1 MQGIIIKG
9 IGGFYY
15 VKSEDKII
23 ECKARGKFRHNELSP
38 MVGDEVEIKEK
49 NGKGVIEDIYE
60 RKNMLIRPSV
70 ANVTQALVVFAIKNP
85 DINEDL
91 LNRFLMLCEFN
102 KLDIIVCFNKTDLA
116 DCIHENEVVNMVKS
130 AGYKVVFLKAKE
142 GEGIEELRD
151 YLDGNVTVL
160 CGPSGVGKSTIINTL
175 AGKTLMETGNI
186 SEKLKRGKHTTRHS
200 ELLQIGKGFI
210 VDTPGFS
217 SLDTSFI
224 DKEDVQDCFP
234 EFNDYLGGCKFN
246 SCLHYKEPSCAIKK
260 EVENGNINSKRYD
273 FYVKIIEEVSQKKSY
288 KGGDGRW

>member
-102 KLDIIVCFNKTDLA
+102 KLDIIVCFNKTDLT

-288 KGGDGRW
+288 KGGDGR

>member
-70 ANVTQALVVFAIKNP
+70 ANVTQAIVVFAIKNP

-102 KLDIIVCFNKTDLA
+102 KLDIIVCFNKTDLT
-116 DCIHENEVVNMVKS
+116 DSIHENEVVNMVKS
-130 AGYKVVFLKAKE
+130 AGYKIMFLKAKE
-142 GEGIEELRD
+142 GEGIEELRG

-175 AGKTLMETGNI
+175 AGKKLMETGNI

-224 DKEDVQDCFP
+224 SKEDVQDCFP
-234 EFNDYLGGCKFN
+234 EFHDYLGQCKFN
-246 SCLHYKEPSCAIKK
+246 SCLHYKEPGCAIKK
-260 EVENGNINSKRYD
+260 EVDKHNINSKRYD

-288 KGGDGRW
+288 KGGDGR

>member
-102 KLDIIVCFNKTDLA
+102 KLDIIVCFNKVDLTNS
-116 DCIHENEVVNMVKS
+116 IHENEVVNMVKS
-130 AGYKVVFLKAKE
+130 AGYKVMFLKAKE

-175 AGKTLMETGNI
+175 AGKNLMETGNI
-186 SEKLKRGKHTTRHS
+186 SDKLKRGKHTTRHS

-224 DKEDVQDCFP
+224 NKEEVQDCFP
-234 EFNDYLGGCKFN
+234 EFNDYLGQCKFN
-246 SCLHYKEPSCAIKK
+246 SCLHYKEPSCGIKK
-260 EVENGNINSKRYD
+260 EVEKGNINSKRYD

-288 KGGDGRW
+288 KGGDGR

>member
-102 KLDIIVCFNKTDLA
+102 KLDIIVCFNKTDLT

-130 AGYKVVFLKAKE
+130 AGYKVMFLKAKE

-151 YLDGNVTVL
+151 CLDGNVTVL

-234 EFNDYLGGCKFN
+234 EFSDYLGGCKFN

-288 KGGDGRW
+288 KGGDGR

>member
-102 KLDIIVCFNKTDLA
+102 KLDIIVCFNKTDLT

-224 DKEDVQDCFP
+224 NKEDVQDCFP

-288 KGGDGRW
+288 KGGDGR

>member
-85 DINEDL
+85 EINEDL

-102 KLDIIVCFNKTDLA
+102 KLDIIVCFNKVDLTNS
-116 DCIHENEVVNMVKS
+116 IHENEVVNMVKS
-130 AGYKVVFLKAKE
+130 AGYNVMFLKAKE
-142 GEGIEELRD
+142 GEGIEQLRD

-175 AGKTLMETGNI
+175 AGKNLMETGNI
-186 SEKLKRGKHTTRHS
+186 SDKLKRGKHTTRHS

-224 DKEDVQDCFP
+224 NKEEVQDCFP
-234 EFNDYLGGCKFN
+234 EFNDYLGQCKFN
-246 SCLHYKEPSCAIKK
+246 SCLHYKEPGCGIKK
-260 EVENGNINSKRYD
+260 EVEKGNINSKRYD

-288 KGGDGRW
+288 KGGDGR

>member
-102 KLDIIVCFNKTDLA
+102 KLDIIVCFNKTDLT

-130 AGYKVVFLKAKE
+130 AGYKIVFLKAKE

-234 EFNDYLGGCKFN
+234 EFNDYLGGCKFS

-288 KGGDGRW
+288 KGGDGR

>member
-85 DINEDL
+85 EINEDL

-102 KLDIIVCFNKTDLA
+102 KLDIIVCFNKTDLT

-130 AGYKVVFLKAKE
+130 AGYKVMFLKAKE

-234 EFNDYLGGCKFN
+234 EFSDYLGGCKFN

-288 KGGDGRW
+288 KGGDGR

>member
-49 NGKGVIEDIYE
+49 SGKGVIEDIYE

-102 KLDIIVCFNKTDLA
+102 KLDIIVCFNKTDLT

-224 DKEDVQDCFP
+224 NKEDVQDCFP

-288 KGGDGRW
+288 KGGDGR